1 MLYTLNYTT
10 FIKNKIKILK
20 SGRGVSEQ
28 NGGKAEGGN
37 KVAKKS
43 QVDRVKRGKEI
54 TLRSVYTLLREK
66 LDKDRKQQGG
76 EIIRRIMRGKYI
88 KEQKGRV
95 RAWNSRCRRRRQTH
109 YIAQGHHLSSPGHW
123 L

>member
-1 MLYTLNYTT
+1 MEVKLGEEIRWLR
-10 FIKNKIKILK
+10 KAK
-20 SGRGVSEQ
+20 S
-28 NGGKAEGGN
+28 N
-37 KVAKKS
+37 
-43 QVDRVKRGKEI
+43 RVKGGKEI

-95 RAWNSRCRRRRQTH
+95 GAWNSRCRRRR
-109 YIAQGHHLSSPGHW
+109 
-123 L
+123 